1 MINLFVFFALLDQ
14 TACYEQDDDWNKLW
28 SNHAHYDRGH
38 LSILGTKDTSGL
50 LVWQNSQ
57 GFVLIAYIK
66 HPYRGTPKKSQCNIG
81 FVVKLLAV

>member
-14 TACYEQDDDWNKLW
+14 IACYEQDDDWNKLW
-28 SNHAHYDRGH
+28 LNHAHYDRGH

-57 GFVLIAYIK
+57 GFGSHSLY
-66 HPYRGTPKKSQCNIG
+66 
-81 FVVKLLAV
+81 LAPLPWYT